1 MAIIH
6 PVLTVIQ
13 NAAIIA
19 IIYIGGIK
27 IDSGIGGMSVGT
39 VMAAVSYVTSVIASV
54 MMVTMV
60 FQSISRAAAS
70 GVRVREVLST
80 EPAIISGDKDSEI
93 EDIAVEFKNVSFS
106 YPSSVGTP
114 VLCGIDLKIKRGEV
128 FAIVGDTGSGKT
140 SLVSLIPR
148 FYDATK
154 GDVLVGGLS
163 VKDYKLSA
171 LRKKIGFVMQRSEL
185 FSGSIKENINWGKED
200 ASDAEIDEA
209 LAIASADSFVFAF
222 AEGKE
227 ARVAEKGTSLSGGQK
242 QRLSIARAVIR
253 RPDIL
258 ILDDATSAL
267 DLSTEARVRTAIREK
282 MSDSTIIMI
291 AQRIASVKH
300 ADRIA
305 VIENGRVSACGSHSE
320 LMETSEAYRDIYAS
334 QMRAGG
340 ADNE

>member
-1 MAIIH
+1 
-6 PVLTVIQ
+6 
-13 NAAIIA
+13 
-19 IIYIGGIK
+19 
-27 IDSGIGGMSVGT
+27 
-39 VMAAVSYVTSVIASV
+39 
-54 MMVTMV
+54 
-60 FQSISRAAAS
+60 
-70 GVRVREVLST
+70 VREVLAT
-80 EPAIISGDKDSEI
+80 EPAIVGGDKDAEI
-93 EDIAVEFKNVSFS
+93 EDIAVEFRGVSFS
-106 YPSSVGTP
+106 YPSSVGAP

-140 SLVSLIPR
+140 SLVNLTPR
-148 FYDATK
+148 FYDATDGK
-154 GDVLVGGLS
+154 VLVGGLN
-163 VKDYKLSA
+163 VKDYKLSG

-185 FSGSIKENINWGKED
+185 FSGSIRENIIWGKD
-200 ASDAEIDEA
+200 GASDSEIDEA
-209 LAIASADSFVFAF
+209 LTVASADSFVSAI

-267 DLSTEARVRTAIREK
+267 DLSTEARVRSAIREK

-305 VIENGRVSACGSHSE
+305 VIENGRISACGNHDE
-320 LMETSEAYRDIYAS
+320 LMATSEVYRDIYAS